1 MMKNGS
7 ETNGCF
13 HSKSLFNKYDTVGQ
27 EGILLMEDS
36 TPTHNNLAD
45 WEVPIDS
52 DKLYPDIKIQHASM
66 VI

>member
-1 MMKNGS
+1 MEVRQMAAS
-7 ETNGCF
+7 IPRVF
-13 HSKSLFNKYDTVGQ
+13 FNKYDTVGQ
-27 EGILLMEDS
+27 EGILLMEDL

-52 DKLYPDIKIQHASM
+52 DKLYPDIKIQHVSM

>member
-1 MMKNGS
+1 MEVRQMAAS
-7 ETNGCF
+7 IQRVF
-13 HSKSLFNKYDTVGQ
+13 FNKYDTVGQ
-27 EGILLMEDS
+27 EGILLMEDL